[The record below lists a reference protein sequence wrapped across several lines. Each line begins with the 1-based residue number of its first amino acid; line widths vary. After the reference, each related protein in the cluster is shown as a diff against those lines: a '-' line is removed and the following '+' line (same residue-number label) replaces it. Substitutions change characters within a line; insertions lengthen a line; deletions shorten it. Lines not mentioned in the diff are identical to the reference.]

1 VRDIPILIGGS
12 GPKRSLPAVAKHAD
26 IWHAFLPVDKF
37 TEASKLVG
45 ELAEA
50 NGRNDSDIERSS
62 VWENAKDG
70 DAYRDAGVT
79 LFTNEIHPTAEG
91 YDFSILEKMIEWR
104 DSQ

>member
-1 VRDIPILIGGS
+1 
-12 GPKRSLPAVAKHAD
+12 VAKHAD

-50 NGRNDSDIERSS
+50 NGRKDSDIERSS
-62 VWENAKDG
+62 VWENAKDA

-91 YDFSILEKMIEWR
+91 YDFSILEKMIVWR
-104 DSQ
+104 DEA